1 MEQQR
6 SLKTAQQQQL
16 EEGEEIQ
23 HRPSPVEQLQKTS
36 LFRNRRSFKVLEY
49 MKELREQSVGERC
62 NVYSPA
68 S

>member
-23 HRPSPVEQLQKTS
+23 HRPSPVEQLQT
-36 LFRNRRSFKVLEY
+36 LMGF
-49 MKELREQSVGERC
+49 QSSASSDDHQ
-62 NVYSPA
+62 NVHVVSALIYQA
-68 S
+68 AHFLLCKI